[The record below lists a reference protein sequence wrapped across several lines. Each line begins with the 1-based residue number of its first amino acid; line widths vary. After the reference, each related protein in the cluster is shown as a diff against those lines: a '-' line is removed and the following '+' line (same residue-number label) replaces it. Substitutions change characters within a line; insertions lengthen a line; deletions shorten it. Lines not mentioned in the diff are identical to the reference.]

1 MKSDEQ
7 RLYSIYHN
15 IKRRCYYKKSNR
27 YKNYGAKGIKMCDEW
42 FNDIK
47 SFKKWAYENG
57 YQSNLTID
65 RIDNNGD
72 YKPSNCRW
80 VTYKEQN
87 RNYSKNV
94 VFEYNGDKKPLVDWA
109 EQFKVKYATLYK
121 RLVIKKWNIKEA
133 LNKPVKR
140 KEK

>member
-1 MKSDEQ
+1 
-7 RLYSIYHN
+7 
-15 IKRRCYYKKSNR
+15 
-27 YKNYGAKGIKMCDEW
+27 MCDEW